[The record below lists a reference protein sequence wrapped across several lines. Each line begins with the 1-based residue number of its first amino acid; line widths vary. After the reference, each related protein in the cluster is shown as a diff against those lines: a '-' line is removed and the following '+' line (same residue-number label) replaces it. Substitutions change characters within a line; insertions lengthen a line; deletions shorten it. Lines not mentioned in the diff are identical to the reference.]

1 MQIKPG
7 FMLKNVAGSHIVVP
21 VGENSVNFNAMITLN
36 ESGAFL
42 WEKLAGE
49 QTEDQLVAALTAEY
63 EVDEATARRDINKF
77 IEIIKGA
84 GLII

>member
-63 EVDEATARRDINKF
+63 DVDEATARRDINKF
-77 IEIIKGA
+77 IETIKGA

>member
-42 WEKLAGE
+42 WEKLAEE

-77 IEIIKGA
+77 IETIKGA

>member
-7 FMLKNVAGSHIVVP
+7 FMLKNVAGSHVVVP

-42 WEKLAGE
+42 WEKLAEE
-49 QTEDQLVAALTAEY
+49 QTEDQLVAALTLEY
-63 EVDEATARRDINKF
+63 EADEATARRDINKF
-77 IEIIKGA
+77 IETIKGA